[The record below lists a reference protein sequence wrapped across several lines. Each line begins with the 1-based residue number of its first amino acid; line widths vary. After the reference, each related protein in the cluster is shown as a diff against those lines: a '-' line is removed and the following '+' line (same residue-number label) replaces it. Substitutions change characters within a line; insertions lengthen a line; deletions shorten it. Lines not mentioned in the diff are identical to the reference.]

1 MKVARHATTLVLTA
15 LALGAGIGVL
25 VLDRDRVTTTEAET
39 RKKNLFEAYRP
50 DDLTE
55 LTVTSAGKTA
65 RLVRGALDDAGQPA
79 WQVEI
84 DGKRYPVDE
93 HAKDQL
99 VSALEMGTAARWVPN
114 DAVDRHGFGLD
125 QAGIDVRLVMGRL
138 ALHLRVGGPAPTPE
152 GSRYAEIEGRG
163 VAVITRELAA
173 VLNADPVAL
182 RSRAIWPYVEGDV
195 GYLEITEH
203 DGPRRSFTRR
213 DPAGSSRGAGF
224 LIEAPPPQGK
234 SRVAAAAMEKI
245 WGALGA
251 LQADAYLDQM
261 TGARALTQHVTVQ
274 MGLRNE
280 AKTFVALELG
290 GPCPGHPDDV
300 VALTIEP
307 ERSAACVAAG
317 LVDDLLVP
325 LDALVDRRLVGA
337 TADQVTEVKIEAP
350 GRSVE
355 LARQGPQWHLRS
367 PEDRSVDADAG
378 RGFLEALLAVEGES
392 FAPRDLPG
400 SPRATVRVISV
411 VPTASE
417 GGGDAERV
425 EKLELFPAQAGFVP
439 VRRVEDGAVLLVPEN
454 KASTLLPDVAALRSR
469 KLFDEPLAN
478 IHALRVEAKA
488 GARVQRFTRDD
499 GGGFALQ
506 EPRGEGLVADGA
518 LASEVASAL
527 GSLSVDRWIGADT
540 GAYGLDRPRL
550 ILEAELERDGDAGP
564 PRTIRVALGA
574 PAGSG
579 SFARAGSDPAVFI
592 APAAL
597 EEAANRWLLDRTTT
611 AIAPE
616 TISRVTLTGEG
627 GKHLVIEKSGD
638 ALRIVGVAADPVSS
652 ARAAS
657 IRDALAD
664 LTAEGAVSVGPAEKA
679 QGLDR
684 PRLDVAVERAGV
696 GTRDRV
702 PPVHLRFGAEDTFQ
716 GSRVVYVRRDGVAA
730 TWAVAQGK
738 ARALFD
744 ALDGK

>member
-1 MKVARHATTLVLTA
+1 MKVARHATTLALTA
-15 LALGAGIGVL
+15 LALAAGVGVP
-25 VLDRDRVTTTEAET
+25 VVDRDRVTTTEAET
-39 RKKNLFEAYRP
+39 RKKNLFEAFRP

-55 LTVTSAGKTA
+55 LTITSGGKAGTTA
-65 RLVRGALDDAGQPA
+65 RLLRGALDDAGQPA

-84 DGKRYPVDE
+84 DGKRYPVE
-93 HAKDQL
+93 AHARDQL
-99 VSALEMGTAARWVPN
+99 VSALELGTAERWVPN
-114 DAVDRHGFGLD
+114 DAVDRHAFGLD
-125 QAGIDVRLVMGRL
+125 AARIDVALVMGRL

-173 VLNADPVAL
+173 VLDADPTAL
-182 RSRAIWPYVEGDV
+182 RSRALWPYAEGDV
-195 GYLEITEH
+195 DYLEVTEH

-224 LIEAPPPQGK
+224 LIDAPPPQGK

-251 LQADAYLDQM
+251 LQADTYLDQM
-261 TGARALTQHVTVQ
+261 ASARALTQHVTVQ
-274 MGLRNE
+274 MGLRNT

-300 VALTIEP
+300 VAVTIEP

-325 LDALVDRRLVGA
+325 LDALVDHRLVGA
-337 TADQVTEVKIEAP
+337 AADQVTEVKIEAP

-392 FAPRDLPG
+392 FAPRELHGAP
-400 SPRATVRVISV
+400 SATVRVISV
-411 VPTASE
+411 VPTASVD
-417 GGGDAERV
+417 GGDAERV

-439 VRRVEDGAVLLVPEN
+439 VRRVEDGAVLLVPET

-478 IHALRVEAKA
+478 IHALRVEA

-499 GGGFALQ
+499 GGFALQ

-518 LASEVASAL
+518 LASEVAQVL

-540 GAYGLDRPRL
+540 GAYGLDKPRL
-550 ILEAELERDGDAGP
+550 IVEAQLERDGDAGP
-564 PRTIRVALGA
+564 ARTIRVAIGA

-579 SFARAGSDPAVFI
+579 SFARAGNDPAVFI
-592 APAAL
+592 APASL

-611 AIAPE
+611 AVAPE
-616 TISRVTLTGEG
+616 TISRATLTGEG

-638 ALRIVGVAADPVSS
+638 ALRVAGVAADPVSS

-664 LTAEGAVSVGPAEKA
+664 LTAEGAVSIGPAEKA
-679 QGLDR
+679 QGLDK
-684 PRLDVAVERAGV
+684 PRLDVVVERAGV
-696 GTRDRV
+696 GTRDKV
-702 PPVHLRFGAEDTFQ
+702 PPVHLRFGGEDTFQ
-716 GSRVVYVRRDGVAA
+716 GARVVLVRRDGVAA